1 MTREDIKNNT
11 ISVFKEV
18 FKETVE
24 FRESTGIEDIKSWDS
39 LNHIIL
45 IKRLEEVFT
54 LQFDL
59 FRLIDLKSLGDFV
72 DYIYFEKGNE
82 D

>member
-1 MTREDIKNNT
+1 MTREDIKNNI

-18 FKETVE
+18 FKETVNLC
-24 FRESTGIEDIKSWDS
+24 ESTGVEDIKSWDS

>member
-59 FRLIDLKSLGDFV
+59 FKLIDLKSLGDFV